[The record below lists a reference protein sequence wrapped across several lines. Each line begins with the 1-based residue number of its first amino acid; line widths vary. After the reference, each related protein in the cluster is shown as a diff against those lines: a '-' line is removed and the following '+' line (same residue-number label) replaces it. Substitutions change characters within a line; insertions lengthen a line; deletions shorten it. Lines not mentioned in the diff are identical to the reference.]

1 MFIGHYGVGLAA
13 KKWDKKPSLGT
24 YFIACQFMD
33 LLWPVFLLLGIE
45 KVEIVQSNNPFLSL
59 NFISY
64 PYSHSLLGA
73 IFWSVLFGA
82 IYYLIRKDVRSSI
95 ILGLVVVSHWI
106 LDFIVHIPDLQ
117 IIPWSSLRVGLGLW
131 NSVVFAVIIEGLI
144 FFIGFY
150 FYLKSTK
157 SKNKRGQIGLWG
169 LIIFLSVIYVLNLIG
184 PPPPSVQ
191 AIAYAGLSQ
200 WIIVIWAYW
209 VNSNRT
215 AFS

>member
-1 MFIGHYGVGLAA
+1 
-13 KKWDKKPSLGT
+13 
-24 YFIACQFMD
+24 MD

-45 KVEIVQSNNPFLSL
+45 KVEIVHSNNPFLSL

-73 IFWSVLFGA
+73 LFWSVLFGA
-82 IYYLIRKDVRSSI
+82 IYFLIRKDMRSSI
-95 ILGLVVVSHWI
+95 ILGLVVISHWV
-106 LDFIVHIPDLQ
+106 LDLIVHIPDLQ
-117 IIPWSSLRVGLGLW
+117 IIPWLSLRVGLGLW
-131 NSVVFAVIIEGLI
+131 NSVVFTVIIEGLI

-150 FYLKSTK
+150 LYLKSTK
-157 SKNKRGQIGLWG
+157 SKNKRGQIGLWS

-191 AIAYAGLSQ
+191 AIAYAGFSQ
-200 WIIVIWAYW
+200 WIIIIWAYW

-215 AFS
+215 ASS

>member
-1 MFIGHYGVGLAA
+1 MFIGHYSVGLAA